1 MSACSTPSST
11 DSPVYRPTV
20 PTYNPTSPSYN
31 PSSPP
36 PSPAE
41 VEATEVQADA
51 APMEA
56 TEVEATEEVEATTA
70 TGKRPMAEGAVD
82 TSTSKRP
89 KINAPPVEGRVH
101 KFRKPIGM
109 LKPKKDK
116 TPKKADK
123 TPKKA
128 DETPET
134 NKTPEA
140 DKTDDDFKNILQSKL
155 ETLSFTDLC
164 SWMFEHHPDI
174 VERLIQRGLKAENST
189 PEPIKKLLEDGRE
202 DYVSLINRTFEQ
214 LAKQLERD
222 DKGDHDQHAR
232 DTVLL
237 LSEAMRFM
245 TKMRDGILRH
255 I

>member
-1 MSACSTPSST
+1 
-11 DSPVYRPTV
+11 
-20 PTYNPTSPSYN
+20 
-31 PSSPP
+31 
-36 PSPAE
+36 

-89 KINAPPVEGRVH
+89 KINAPPGEGRVH

-128 DETPET
+128 DKTPKKADETPKKADETPET

-140 DKTDDDFKNILQSKL
+140 DKTDDDFKNILASKL

-202 DYVSLINRTFEQ
+202 DYVSLINRTVEQ
-214 LAKQLERD
+214 LAKQLDRD